1 MREPGQRR
9 VFKTKTSKPSSEV
22 LLLLGAQ
29 PRNAQGRGVQWLRL
43 GLALPCGKKSG
54 SLGWA
59 APSKPWRQ
67 DTGQTKLL
75 SSVDL
80 LWVFLRTCEAS
91 FSQLTFQLLICQNL
105 IAFHKNS
112 TSLPLIFLDNHPPL
126 LFFELISA
134 VFIHSY
140 IDLVKQIFIEHL
152 LVSGFV
158 LGAAL
163 LQ

>member
-22 LLLLGAQ
+22 LLLLVAQ
-29 PRNAQGRGVQWLRL
+29 PQNTQGRGVQWLRL

-67 DTGQTKLL
+67 DMGQTKLL

-91 FSQLTFQLLICQNL
+91 FSPLTFQLLICQNL
-105 IAFHKNS
+105 FAFHKNS
-112 TSLPLIFLDNHPPL
+112 TSLPLIFLDNHPPPT
-126 LFFELISA
+126 FFWVNFCSVYSLIHWFS
-134 VFIHSY
+134 
-140 IDLVKQIFIEHL
+140 KQIFIEHL

-158 LGAAL
+158 LGADL